1 MLWAAFLNPTKKAS
15 PAESVRAFETDMGRL
30 KSDLLSAPPH
40 PAPRP
45 RQTSAARLRA
55 RRRRLFTVLLQAFSV
70 TFLVG
75 IMPLFRWMW
84 AVSGLLLLVLAVY
97 VWLLLGYAPPHGP
110 KGRRAPSGAPRPI
123 ARPRTPF
130 PHVPLDDGDD
140 GEIIVRRT
148 PRRSTGA

>member
-45 RQTSAARLRA
+45 RENSAARLRA
-55 RRRRLFTVLLQAFSV
+55 RRRRLFTVLLQAFAV

-84 AVSGLLLLVLAVY
+84 SVSGVLLLVLALY

-110 KGRRAPSGAPRPI
+110 KGRRAPTGTPRPP
-123 ARPRTPF
+123 ARQRTPF
-130 PHVPLDDGDD
+130 PKVQLDDGDD
-140 GEIIVRRT
+140 EIIVRRT
-148 PRRSTGA
+148 PRRTTGA